1 VYNIQVKLSPTF
13 KFIICLAVPQ
23 FAGFIGT
30 LFTRSEL
37 REWYNTLAQSPLT
50 PPNWTFGV
58 VWTILYLLMGIAAFF
73 IWNKGLNKKH
83 VKFALG
89 VFILQLVMNTL
100 WSILFFG
107 LHNPAA
113 ALMDIISLW
122 FAIIATMLAFSQ
134 VSKKATWL
142 LVPYLV
148 WVSFATYLNYYI
160 WAFN

>member
-1 VYNIQVKLSPTF
+1 VKLSPYF
-13 KFIICLAVPQ
+13 KLIICLAVPQ
-23 FAGFIGT
+23 LAGFIGT
-30 LFTRSEL
+30 LFTRSEI
-37 REWYNTLAQSPLT
+37 RTWYRVLDQSALT

-58 VWTILYLLMGIAAFF
+58 VWTILYILMGISAFL
-73 IWNKGLNKKH
+73 IWNKGLHKKH

-89 VFILQLVMNTL
+89 IFILQLVMNTL

-113 ALMDIISLW
+113 ALVDIISLW
-122 FAIIATMLAFSQ
+122 LAIIATMLASSP

-142 LVPYLV
+142 LVPYLL